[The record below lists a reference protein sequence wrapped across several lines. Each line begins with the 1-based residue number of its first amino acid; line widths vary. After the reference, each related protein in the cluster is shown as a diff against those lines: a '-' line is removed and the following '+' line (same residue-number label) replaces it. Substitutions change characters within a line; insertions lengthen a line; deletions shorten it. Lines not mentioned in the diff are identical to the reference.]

1 MWWKKS
7 GREEKEKIVA
17 YLRSKLFPWNFILEE
32 VEEEAVAHYAPFAIQ
47 MCAAKGIERDVVDR
61 EAVKDVIRHEVK
73 EAVEDYLFDPEDR
86 EMVRMHGRFAPLYPF
101 AFSQA
106 MAYAILHRL
115 GLQLAD
121 IVDVKAVGD
130 LLGLDEREIS
140 KRELLA
146 RDAFAKNGGKAMK
159 MFARSIVAKKVITAG
174 GDHIGSV
181 EDLIFTGGTGK
192 VEELVVNHL
201 GGTGLKESR
210 IPMRDVRLNMYS
222 KNIVLKPSNYHE
234 TKHGKGK

>member
-17 YLRSKLFPWNFILEE
+17 YLRSKLFPWNFIFEE
-32 VEEEAVAHYAPFAIQ
+32 VEEEAIEHYAPFAIQ

-61 EAVKDVIRHEVK
+61 EAVKDVIQHEVK

-106 MAYAILHRL
+106 MAYAILYRL

-140 KRELLA
+140 KQEFRA
-146 RDAFAKNGGKAMK
+146 RDVLAKNGGRALK

-174 GDHIGSV
+174 GDHIGHV
-181 EDLIFTGGTGK
+181 EDLIFTGTSGK
-192 VEELVVNHL
+192 VAGLVVNHPK
-201 GGTGLKESR
+201 GTGLKESR
-210 IPMRDVRLNMYS
+210 IPMNDVRLNMYS
-222 KNIVLKPSNYHE
+222 KNIVLKPSTYHE
-234 TKHGKGK
+234 PRKK